1 MESKRVFFMAEM
13 GECYGKTH
21 PTCAPAVPWHWD
33 PPGRFLGAAW
43 GIPLSIGVFLRSQMH
58 LAIKHQWHQH
68 RRGINLYLL
77 SHFERSH
84 ELKAKDFFKVN
95 FRNRSI
101 FRIPLQ
107 CQKPDPNKHFVG
119 FKIWSVDFWDTIIPW
134 FQINMI
140 LCSHISFMVES

>member
-101 FRIPLQ
+101 FRIQTSVPETRSEQ
-107 CQKPDPNKHFVG
+107 TFRCARSDPSIFETPYIPWVPNKQWYVATFLS
-119 FKIWSVDFWDTIIPW
+119 W
-134 FQINMI
+134 
-140 LCSHISFMVES
+140 